1 MRNSTAPGITPVT
14 GFQTHIDCSDL
25 MNRECLSMAQ
35 EVAGHEYWLAEN
47 QLDRSDFATDNLHN
61 LFLVY

>member
-1 MRNSTAPGITPVT
+1 VYRQRLA
-14 GFQTHIDCSDL
+14 
-25 MNRECLSMAQ
+25 MAQ